1 MPVLLSWPESL
12 VWSSRVTACGQ
23 LKLGDGIYPSP
34 NALIRE
40 SCGRCSVFNLR
51 TGRVYGLDE
60 VASRMLTV
68 LIEARSIPAAH
79 QILVREYDVDPAVLS
94 SDLLH
99 LFRQLLDDDIVGAAA

>member
-1 MPVLLSWPESL
+1 
-12 VWSSRVTACGQ
+12 
-23 LKLGDGIYPSP
+23 
-34 NALIRE
+34 
-40 SCGRCSVFNLR
+40 
-51 TGRVYGLDE
+51 
-60 VASRMLTV
+60 MLTV